1 MASTVL
7 SRSVSSTGEIKKAT
21 FSVWLKKSKSTGEQ
35 FMFYSYENN
44 NNNFRFRFNP
54 EVIEAKTLQG
64 GSTAMQVVTNR
75 KFQDTSAW
83 YHILLAMDSTQS
95 TSSDRCK
102 LYINGVQETSLSTA
116 TYPSQNANLSVN
128 ESGSTVYVG
137 AQINSNYFDG
147 YMTHLYYIDGT
158 AYTPSTFGETDS
170 TTGEWK
176 IKTNPSLT
184 YGTNGFSILK
194 DGAGVTDLSGNPI
207 FHGIHRANTFTY
219 SLTGITSG
227 NIDRLILSGETFTG
241 ITGGAGAP
249 LPAISGAFLATHLD
263 TATTLHFSTNRLI
276 TTGDHGEDSDEKT
289 DNFTDGIGNI
299 TFTGT
304 GTGANIVITN
314 GAVGNNPNLHLVNE
328 PGRFIAEF
336 SIVSRE

>member
-102 LYINGVQETSLSTA
+102 LYINGVQETSL
-116 TYPSQNANLSVN
+116 
-128 ESGSTVYVG
+128 
-137 AQINSNYFDG
+137 
-147 YMTHLYYIDGT
+147 
-158 AYTPSTFGETDS
+158 
-170 TTGEWK
+170 
-176 IKTNPSLT
+176 
-184 YGTNGFSILK
+184 
-194 DGAGVTDLSGNPI
+194 
-207 FHGIHRANTFTY
+207 
-219 SLTGITSG
+219 
-227 NIDRLILSGETFTG
+227 
-241 ITGGAGAP
+241 
-249 LPAISGAFLATHLD
+249 
-263 TATTLHFSTNRLI
+263 
-276 TTGDHGEDSDEKT
+276 
-289 DNFTDGIGNI
+289 
-299 TFTGT
+299 
-304 GTGANIVITN
+304 
-314 GAVGNNPNLHLVNE
+314 
-328 PGRFIAEF
+328 
-336 SIVSRE
+336 